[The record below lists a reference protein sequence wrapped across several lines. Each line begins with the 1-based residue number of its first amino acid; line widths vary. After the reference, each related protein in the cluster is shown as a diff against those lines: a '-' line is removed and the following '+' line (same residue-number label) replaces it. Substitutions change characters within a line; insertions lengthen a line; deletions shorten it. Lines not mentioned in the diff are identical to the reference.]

1 MKFSGYKQKFIEFW
15 IEEKKKQF
23 WHLNENRASGVLVI
37 FGRAR
42 KASTTDVMSDKFPR
56 ETFGSVTYTM
66 TQSRLLLMRW

>member
-15 IEEKKKQF
+15 IEEKNTILTSKRKQSERSSRYF
-23 WHLNENRASGVLVI
+23 RA
-37 FGRAR
+37 AR